1 MTTAPHRG
9 IVAAV
14 TASERYCPVCGQD
27 TPAPYCPDDGTAT
40 VVRGPVSLDATRLEA
55 GHIIEGRYRVRGV
68 LGRGGFGAVY
78 EAEHTGTGQM
88 VAIKVMLADLSE
100 HNVQAV
106 RRFYKEAQVTAQ
118 LRHPNT
124 VRVFDVGQTS
134 EGALYIAMERLH
146 GPTLEDVLREL
157 GAQGTAMSERQALDT
172 AIPILRSLAEA
183 HFVDLVHRDLK
194 PANIMLTEVADEEPV
209 VKVLDFGIARTRDSS
224 LTGQGTALGTPAYMS
239 PEQCMGG
246 KVDGR
251 SDLYSLG
258 VILYRCVTG
267 RTPFDDPNPLTVM
280 YKHAHAPPPDPRQV
294 AKSQLSE
301 GTVVCILKALCK
313 KADDR
318 FPTARAMRLALEAV
332 RDGQWEHGLEH
343 RDLTARDRSVVAR
356 RRAAQGAAVASPGMT
371 RPYGGAHDLGD
382 ADTQA
387 LEPMSV
393 SANAGTEEY
402 AGVNAATEPDPSAG
416 LRPQAPQLV
425 ATADP
430 SGAQLGLDS
439 DTNRSGE
446 TAELALAGPVAAAI
460 EAPNVDANPDLGG
473 APAVSRRWM
482 LAALAVL
489 CLVSAGMWWAAGD
502 TKSTAAETVTDAPS
516 AASRPGDATGQVPQ
530 RPADAGVVPDSAAG
544 KEAVDAG
551 GGDAG
556 GGDADAGPA
565 DARRSENSE
574 RGADAVAAAKARE
587 LRPRPRTKRKPR
599 RKSAKSNTASAA
611 AAAPK
616 PAPIKSAPIEPAE
629 AKKGQP
635 IPLD

>member
-1 MTTAPHRG
+1 M
-9 IVAAV
+9 
-14 TASERYCPVCGQD
+14 
-27 TPAPYCPDDGTAT
+27 
-40 VVRGPVSLDATRLEA
+40 DATRLDT
-55 GHIIEGRYRVRGV
+55 GNIIEGRYRIKGT

-88 VAIKVMLADLSE
+88 IAIKVMLADLSE

-146 GPTLEDVLREL
+146 GPTLEEALREV
-157 GAQGTAMSERQALDT
+157 GSQGTAMTERQALDV

-183 HFVDLVHRDLK
+183 HMMDLVHRDLK
-194 PANIMLTEVADEEPV
+194 PANIMLTEVADEEAV

-301 GTVVCILKALCK
+301 GFVVCVLKALAK

-318 FPTARAMRLALEAV
+318 FVTARAMRLCLEAV
-332 RDGQWEHGLEH
+332 RDGQWEHGLER
-343 RDLTARDRSVVAR
+343 RDLSARDRSVVAR
-356 RRAAQGAAVASPGMT
+356 RRAAQGAAAAAPGLT
-371 RPYGGAHDLGD
+371 RPYGGAVDPGD
-382 ADTQA
+382 AETQA
-387 LEPMSV
+387 LDVQAAIIRAETDAYGAV
-393 SANAGTEEY
+393 D
-402 AGVNAATEPDPSAG
+402 AATDPDPAAG
-416 LRPQAPQLV
+416 FRPIAPQLTPALAPEGV
-425 ATADP
+425 AIA
-430 SGAQLGLDS
+430 AI
-439 DTNRSGE
+439 TNRSGE
-446 TAELALAGPVAAAI
+446 TAEVALETGPRKAV
-460 EAPNVDANPDLGG
+460 EDLVDASAALS
-473 APAVSRRWM
+473 APLARGSRRWLAPGLVA
-482 LAALAVL
+482 LAAAAAWFAMAGPGEGADERHGGHPPAEPPAVTPAQL
-489 CLVSAGMWWAAGD
+489 PGAAPAAPAAAVHVAPQGSADDAG
-502 TKSTAAETVTDAPS
+502 TPS
-516 AASRPGDATGQVPQ
+516 AADVSETAPDADLAPSGP
-530 RPADAGVVPDSAAG
+530 
-544 KEAVDAG
+544 
-551 GGDAG
+551 
-556 GGDADAGPA
+556 DAGPA
-565 DARRSENSE
+565 PSGPDAGPAPSGPITEPKSVQTPPPRS
-574 RGADAVAAAKARE
+574 RARP
-587 LRPRPRTKRKPR
+587 PR
-599 RKSAKSNTASAA
+599 
-611 AAAPK
+611 AAAPRTPRRVRVK
-616 PAPIKSAPIEPAE
+616 PKPPEAAPVKAARPPKQE
-629 AKKGQP
+629 QP